1 MSKISPLALALLC
14 TFSMNPIGASD
25 VSDKPI
31 VIAHRGASGY
41 RPEHTLSS
49 YQLAI
54 EQGADF
60 IEPDLV
66 MTKDGVLI
74 ARHENEISGTTDVAE
89 HPEFSDRYKTKVID
103 GETFTGWFTEDFTLA
118 EIKTLRAKERR
129 PALRFD
135 NSQFNGTDEI
145 LTFQEVIA
153 TAKNG
158 SETAGRTI
166 GVYPELKHPHYHE
179 ALGFDMVSALLADL
193 ENVGWTGTDDPVF
206 VQCFWPAPLREVKR
220 RSTLK
225 TVFLTTRWE
234 PDETVM
240 NSYQFSYWPDLA
252 SPAGF
257 EEVASWADG
266 LGPSVDLLITENPN
280 GLAPSAFLHN
290 AKRNG
295 LLLHPWGINVE
306 PELIPPLFTNR
317 TGMTKG
323 WNGIE
328 IDQAIAWYKAV
339 FDLGVNGMFTDC
351 PDMSVSALR
360 TEP

>member
-1 MSKISPLALALLC
+1 MSKILPLALALFC
-14 TFSMNPIGASD
+14 TIGMNPVEASEL
-25 VSDKPI
+25 SAKPI

-41 RPEHTLSS
+41 RPEHTRSS

-74 ARHENEISGTTDVAE
+74 ARHENEVSGTTDVADR
-89 HPEFSDRYKTKVID
+89 PEFNDRYATKVID

-118 EIKTLRAKERR
+118 ELKTLRAKERR

-135 NSQFNGTDEI
+135 TPQFDGTDEI
-145 LTFQEVIA
+145 LTFQEVITIA
-153 TAKNG
+153 QKG
-158 SETAGRTI
+158 SQTAGRTI

-179 ALGFDMVSALLADL
+179 TLGFDMVSALLADL
-193 ENVGWTGTDDPVF
+193 EKADWSKRNDPVF
-206 VQCFWPAPLREVKR
+206 VQCFWPAPLQEVKR

-225 TVFLTTRWE
+225 TVFLTTRWQ
-234 PDETVM
+234 PDQALMATYKL
-240 NSYQFSYWPDLA
+240 NYWPDLA
-252 SPAGF
+252 SSAGF
-257 EEVASWADG
+257 AEVASWADG
-266 LGPSVDLLITENPN
+266 LGPSVDLLIVENPD

-290 AKRNG
+290 AQTHG

-306 PELIPPLFTNR
+306 PELIPAPFAAR
-317 TGMTKG
+317 ADIAKG
-323 WNGIE
+323 WNGIAR
-328 IDQAIAWYKAV
+328 DQAIKWYKTV
-339 FDLGVNGMFTDC
+339 FDLGVNGMFTDY
-351 PDMSVSALR
+351 PDMSASALR

>member
-14 TFSMNPIGASD
+14 TFSMNPIGASG

-240 NSYQFSYWPDLA
+240 NSYQLSYWPDLA

-266 LGPSVDLLITENPN
+266 LGPSVNLLIAENPN

-290 AKRNG
+290 AKTNG

-306 PELIPPLFTNR
+306 PELIPPPFATR
-317 TGMTKG
+317 TDVTKG

-339 FDLGVNGMFTDC
+339 FDLGVNGMFTDY
-351 PDMSVSALR
+351 PDVSVSALR